1 MYSPI
6 FSQASIDSFSEFA
19 NSYTHLMFKM
29 AQQNLEQAE
38 ILREKFLESVQTVT
52 VVSEAPDP
60 DETAEIEQ
68 LRLQVKELEA
78 LKTQVEEL
86 NRKYAVLE
94 NRTRSGRWNK
104 TGSGHFKTT

>member
-6 FSQASIDSFSEFA
+6 FSQSTLDSFGQFST
-19 NSYTHLMFKM
+19 SYTNLMFKM
-29 AQQNLEQAE
+29 LQQNIEQVE
-38 ILREKFLESVQTVT
+38 TLREMLLESDQAVTLEEATDPHSQTEV
-52 VVSEAPDP
+52 
-60 DETAEIEQ
+60 EQ
-68 LRLQVKELEA
+68 LQLQVKELQ
-78 LKTQVEEL
+78 TQIEEL